1 MTTAPEILL
10 QFGPISLGSVPRIA
24 GIVERPYSE
33 AELHAL
39 YQNGVSILEF
49 RADAFPDGPAGVAR
63 YVQETPTCQKF
74 GRLGT
79 LRIDY
84 PADSPIEFAD
94 SAASDS
100 SAETSRVP
108 GFQELLPVV
117 DAVDVEVESPER
129 AALVELA
136 RAAGKRIILSSH
148 DFTKTPPPERL
159 LAIVDIAHQLQV
171 DVLKLAVFAHSST
184 DLLRVLDFNR
194 SVDFPRCVTIAMGE
208 HGLLS
213 RVAAPFFGSPISYG
227 FLEAANAPGQ
237 LSAAELHA
245 EFLRF
250 HPGYRSD
257 IDQRS

>member
-1 MTTAPEILL
+1 MTASGI

-33 AELHAL
+33 TELAQL

-49 RADAFPDGPAGVAR
+49 RADVFPNGPTGVAR
-63 YVQETPTCQKF
+63 YVQETPACQKF

-84 PADSPIEFAD
+84 PADSPIEFANSPARTGDD
-94 SAASDS
+94 SSKAAS
-100 SAETSRVP
+100 RLN
-108 GFQELLPVV
+108 GFRELLPIV

-129 AALVELA
+129 AALADLA
-136 RAAGKRIILSSH
+136 RRAGKRVVLSSH
-148 DFTKTPPPERL
+148 DFTKTPPPERFA
-159 LAIVDIAHQLQV
+159 AIVEIARRLEV
-171 DVLKLAVFAHSST
+171 DVLKLAVFAQNND
-184 DLLRVLDFNR
+184 DLLRVLEFNR
-194 SVDFPRCVTIAMGE
+194 TVDFACCVTIAMGE

-213 RVAAPFFGSPISYG
+213 RIAAPFFGSPISYG

-250 HPGYRSD
+250 HPGYRAD